1 MARRMAAVR
10 RMAVA
15 MAATDGLLRAK
26 ILSGSEF
33 KGNPISEAALDAKK
47 PVGIQSDGGRYFIHV
62 RQDGRGQIMIHWP
75 NGIEKTIK
83 FLIPEEMLADRPMQA
98 VPVVAELR
106 QNDAGEGPVIASQ
119 KPSESVGCGLTMSK
133 EVQTILVGMAVVCLV
148 LALVKFPALWPYQLA
163 RWAVCAGA
171 AWCAYHS
178 VGWRRGGGG
187 VLAVLYNPIQ
197 PIAFGNLWPWVNG
210 FTATLL
216 LAVVMGDSKKSC
228 AVWSQRIG
236 RVVVCAVLYALAFG
250 LLIVLAS
257 TCWALSARYFGER
270 VMKDGFAEWN
280 LFGARASYEHVV
292 MAQIAGWILAGVSAL
307 VILPLLWKWC
317 WWRPVVAIHRALVR
331 KEGPRITK

>member
-1 MARRMAAVR
+1 MRFDHVKRGADYFGRNGCSLLGFGAGEVSSPLALPACPVGSLRWGRMVRLPLSGMAA
-10 RMAVA
+10 
-15 MAATDGLLRAK
+15 
-26 ILSGSEF
+26 
-33 KGNPISEAALDAKK
+33 
-47 PVGIQSDGGRYFIHV
+47 
-62 RQDGRGQIMIHWP
+62 
-75 NGIEKTIK
+75 
-83 FLIPEEMLADRPMQA
+83 
-98 VPVVAELR
+98 
-106 QNDAGEGPVIASQ
+106 
-119 KPSESVGCGLTMSK
+119 
-133 EVQTILVGMAVVCLV
+133 
-148 LALVKFPALWPYQLA
+148 
-163 RWAVCAGA
+163 
-171 AWCAYHS
+171 
-178 VGWRRGGGG
+178 GGGG